1 MNIINDELID
11 LEQVKKLEEEAKI
24 KEEEAKKAEL
34 ELQAQQESE
43 EEEFPAVLEENEE
56 VPEVLEA
63 AEESIDHQEQSDGVG
78 VLAEGQEDSEGYE

>member
-34 ELQAQQESE
+34 ELQA
-43 EEEFPAVLEENEE
+43 
-56 VPEVLEA
+56 
-63 AEESIDHQEQSDGVG
+63 
-78 VLAEGQEDSEGYE
+78 